1 MTEPIYTQRR
11 TAQYSGNH
19 SSTEYNKR
27 VEENYQDLVYLYNK
41 YNVIDTKLNQMFS
54 RVMTD
59 HIFLSNAVKDSMDRL
74 KALEATEK
82 MMSLYSYS
90 QLTYNPGSS
99 NGLSLAVPASEQLT
113 FNSIYNYVT
122 LPIVSNASFS
132 VLKMYNSVGEQII
145 PSFFE
150 TRVEPL
156 NSIDAPG
163 ALIDTTAPYYSLY
176 DRYDRVWKRSVVVDN
191 PSETGALMYFYV
203 RVPANAVDKKV
214 NSIHLSPY
222 PLNSVDILSI
232 HYTQATNPTLSSQDS
247 WKALNSDALYND
259 DLSAVGQVPP
269 GGWVNAVNSDII
281 VNSAPLCFNV
291 ASLQFENKPITGF
304 RIGMRQKNYIRENN
318 KYVYTYGL
326 SDLDI
331 RVNKYLNTGRIY
343 FRFSAPENQL
353 IFRVNS
359 VTPKIYNVPLS
370 LTELAFSNRVLY
382 PTSANDLSI
391 IPQSGS
397 STVFIEITLNK
408 LQDDTVPL
416 LSDLII
422 SYE

>member
-1 MTEPIYTQRR
+1 MSDSLYTQRR

-41 YNVIDTKLNQMFS
+41 YNVIDIKLSQLFS

-74 KALEATEK
+74 KALESIEK
-82 MMSLYSYS
+82 VMSLYSYS
-90 QLTYNPGSS
+90 QLTYNPGSL
-99 NGLSLAVPASEQLT
+99 GGVSLAISPSEQLT
-113 FNSIYNYVT
+113 FDSIYNYAT

-132 VLKMYNSVGEQII
+132 VLKMYNSIGEQII
-145 PSFFE
+145 PKFLE

-156 NSIDAPG
+156 NSIDGPG

-176 DRYDRVWKRSVVVDN
+176 DRYDRVWRRSVIVDN
-191 PSETGALMYFYV
+191 PSELGAVMYFYV
-203 RVPANAVDKKV
+203 KVPSNAVDKKV
-214 NSIHLSPY
+214 NSIDFSPY
-222 PLNSVDILSI
+222 PVNSVDIFSI
-232 HYTQATNPTLSSQDS
+232 HYTQAENPSLTISDS
-247 WKALNSDALYND
+247 WKPLNSTALYND
-259 DLSAVGQVPP
+259 DVDAVGYVAP
-269 GGWVNAVNSDII
+269 GGWVNALNSDVII
-281 VNSAPLCFNV
+281 NSAPLCFNI

-304 RIGMRQKNYIRENN
+304 RIGMRQKNYIKENN

-331 RVNKYLNTGRIY
+331 RVNRYMNSGKAY
-343 FRFSAPENQL
+343 FKFTAPKDKL
-353 IFRVNS
+353 IFKVNS
-359 VTPKIYNVPLS
+359 VTPKMYNVPLS
-370 LTELAFSNRVLY
+370 LTEVAFSSRVLY
-382 PTSANDLSI
+382 PTTANDLSLT
-391 IPQSGS
+391 PQSGS

-408 LQDDTVPL
+408 LQDDTVPM

-422 SYE
+422 NYE